1 MAAGLILF
9 LLTLAVNA
17 AADFLI
23 NRFGG
28 KGR

>member
-9 LLTLAVNA
+9 LLTLFVNA
-17 AADFLI
+17 VADVLI
-23 NRFGG
+23 NRFGS

>member
-17 AADFLI
+17 TADFLI